1 MISVVYFGTHNFSAS
16 VLQSLLDS
24 GLFEI
29 KMVVTQPD
37 RPVGRKKE
45 MQSSPVKILAQ
56 KYNIKIEEPITLKNF
71 PIEEKPQINI
81 VCQYGLLIPK
91 RILESATYGSINT
104 HTSLLPKY
112 RGASP
117 IQSALIA
124 GEKQTGVTIMLMDE
138 LLDHG
143 PILSQATIDIDK
155 DETYLQLSER
165 MSTVAAKALIQ
176 TVQDH
181 IDSKVLPQPQNHDG
195 ATFCSEM
202 TRDDGQIDWTK
213 TADQIYN
220 LYRGLTPW
228 PGIWTQW
235 NDKRLK
241 LLEIKPVDMIVEQG
255 KIIAKNGRLLAG
267 CGNNTAIEILNAQ
280 IEGKGPMKAKDFING
295 FAKLIS
301 TNL

>member
-112 RGASP
+112 R
-117 IQSALIA
+117 
-124 GEKQTGVTIMLMDE
+124 
-138 LLDHG
+138 
-143 PILSQATIDIDK
+143 
-155 DETYLQLSER
+155 
-165 MSTVAAKALIQ
+165 
-176 TVQDH
+176 
-181 IDSKVLPQPQNHDG
+181 
-195 ATFCSEM
+195 
-202 TRDDGQIDWTK
+202 
-213 TADQIYN
+213 
-220 LYRGLTPW
+220 
-228 PGIWTQW
+228 
-235 NDKRLK
+235 
-241 LLEIKPVDMIVEQG
+241 
-255 KIIAKNGRLLAG
+255 
-267 CGNNTAIEILNAQ
+267 
-280 IEGKGPMKAKDFING
+280 
-295 FAKLIS
+295 
-301 TNL
+301 